1 MFVLNW
7 DGKPVTTVCA
17 CESSAGTKHLMKQF
31 KERTK
36 DLFWLTVLGVTC
48 RHNRES
54 TAEEQE
60 AGWSHC
66 SCGQGTEM
74 MNACVQIFPRY
85 FSLEPLLMG
94 WYHLQI
100 RWLFL
105 PHLIPHR
112 QVLINML
119 KACFQ
124 GGFRVPR
131 LSLGY
136 HTSQW
141 DKRIESE
148 ASLGNTRSFRSAWAT

>member
-1 MFVLNW
+1 M
-7 DGKPVTTVCA
+7 CA
-17 CESSAGTKHLMKQF
+17 CEPSAGTKHLMKQF

-36 DLFWLTVLGVTC
+36 GLFWLTVLGAT
-48 RHNRES
+48 RLHSRES

-74 MNACVQIFPRY
+74 INACVQISFPVT
-85 FSLEPLLMG
+85 FSLEALLMG

-100 RWLFL
+100 RWFFL

-112 QVLINML
+112 QVLINMVMG
-119 KACFQ
+119 CFQ
-124 GGFRVPR
+124 GGFRVPG

-136 HTSQW
+136 HTSQR

-148 ASLGNTRSFRSAWAT
+148 ASLGNTRSSRLT